1 MSIPYALLPDRVKAA
16 VIDSIILIAMMYGFS
31 ELFALFENVP
41 QSFRITAFILVFL
54 LYDPLLTMGRTI
66 KKLTSIYG
74 GTIGHSYSNILV
86 KNEDEPSKNISFPLA
101 VLRFAVKLLL
111 GWISLLTVTSNEKRK
126 AIHDFVA
133 KSIVIKE

>member
-1 MSIPYALLPDRVKAA
+1 MSISYALLPDRVKAA

-54 LYDPLLTMGRTI
+54 LYDPL
-66 KKLTSIYG
+66 LTSIYG

>member
-54 LYDPLLTMGRTI
+54 LYDPL
-66 KKLTSIYG
+66 LTSIYG

>member
-1 MSIPYALLPDRVKAA
+1 MSIQYALLPDRVKAA

-54 LYDPLLTMGRTI
+54 LYDPLLT
-66 KKLTSIYG
+66 SIYD